1 MDSPSN
7 PFYLSSSNELPDFWA
22 GNFLLVDK
30 PYGLSSFKIVH
41 EIRKAITSRSNRKLK
56 IGHAGTLDPLA
67 SGLLILATGK
77 RTSELSLFQDLEKT
91 YEGRLRLGFT
101 RASYDMESEISGSY
115 VVPEKSDAQIEFI
128 RNSLTGLIKIPPP
141 LHSAVKLGG
150 KRAYKLARAGSD
162 VQLEPK
168 EMLIKEFALDISH
181 YPEILF
187 KVVCSKGTYIRS
199 LAHEFGHRM
208 GCGAYLS
215 ALSRTAIGTYTI
227 AQSWNFKVLLHRLYE
242 SNQR

>member
-1 MDSPSN
+1 MDSLSN
-7 PFYLSSSNELPDFWA
+7 NFYHSISIDTPDFWE
-22 GNFLLVDK
+22 GCFLLVDK

-41 EIRKAITSRSNRKLK
+41 EIRKAITMQTKRKLK

-67 SGLLILATGK
+67 GGLLILATGK

-101 RASYDMESEISGSY
+101 RSSYDMETEINGSS
-115 VVPEKSDAQIEFI
+115 VVPEKSDAQLESV
-128 RNSLTGLIKIPPP
+128 RNALTGFIKIPPP
-141 LHSAVKLGG
+141 LHSAIKLGG

-162 VQLEPK
+162 LELEPK
-168 EMLIKEFALDISH
+168 EMIIKEFSLDSSY
-181 YPEILF
+181 YPEIRF

-199 LAHEFGHRM
+199 LAHEFGKSM
-208 GCGAYLS
+208 SCGAYLS
-215 ALSRTAIGTYTI
+215 ALSRTAIGLYTLSQ
-227 AQSWNFKVLLHRLYE
+227 AWDFKDLLQRLYE